1 MALHPFLI
9 GHPYRARYLE
19 RVLKHIKQHREVWLT
34 TGGELLDCYRSQ
46 QRAKK

>member
-1 MALHPFLI
+1 MALHPF
-9 GHPYRARYLE
+9 RARHLE
-19 RVLKHIKQHREVWLT
+19 RVLKHIKQHCDVWLT